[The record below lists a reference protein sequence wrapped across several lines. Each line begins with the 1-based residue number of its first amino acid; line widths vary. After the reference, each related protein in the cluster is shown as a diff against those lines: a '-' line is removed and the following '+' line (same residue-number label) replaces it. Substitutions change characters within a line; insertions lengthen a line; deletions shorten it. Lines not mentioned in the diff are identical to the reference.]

1 MSVADKAVLQL
12 SWVDT
17 DGVVTLTPEDEDR
30 FSMKVK
36 RVIAA
41 CQSAA
46 REDAFRSQ
54 LDFLL
59 NRLGRWLKDR
69 PQVADAFLTLRDA
82 QLLFLVVRER
92 VEYDAEFEDALSAL
106 DVEISRDVDLE
117 LIRMNTMALPRVSLQ
132 AVDSFAD
139 VQFCLRWRHE
149 LGA

>member
-46 REDAFRSQ
+46 REDAFRAQ
-54 LDFLL
+54 FDFLL

-69 PQVADAFLTLRDA
+69 PQVADAYLTLRDG
-82 QLLFLVVRER
+82 QLFFLIVRDR
-92 VEYDAEFEDALSAL
+92 VEYDADFEDALSEL
-106 DVEISRDVDLE
+106 DVEIARDVDLD
-117 LIRMNTMALPRVSLQ
+117 LIRMNAMALPRVSPEALKTFLDPRFS
-132 AVDSFAD
+132 V
-139 VQFCLRWRHE
+139 RWQHAH
-149 LGA
+149 GA